1 VDVFASWL
9 SMGGTA
15 DFSFPGAFFAV
26 DEVSGSFV
34 AAAVVLAAPA
44 PLVAAGFVAAG
55 FVAAG
60 FVAAGLVAPAVF
72 VPAVLEAAALA
83 ADPAAAAVL
92 GAGGVFAGAAF
103 APGPDGDFAVPAG
116 AKPVTEL
123 LLALAVLAVLEAG
136 ALALALAAL
145 FAGFFPASALAL
157 ALAFAAVA
165 ARVAVGSFSGVPLL
179 PPALALPGGVA
190 AGPLGVSGCLAAV
203 LRAAAAAFLADGFA
217 GVVEL
222 VVVAIGVRGSP
233 LPRKGA

>member
-1 VDVFASWL
+1 
-9 SMGGTA
+9 
-15 DFSFPGAFFAV
+15 
-26 DEVSGSFV
+26 
-34 AAAVVLAAPA
+34 
-44 PLVAAGFVAAG
+44 
-55 FVAAG
+55 
-60 FVAAGLVAPAVF
+60 
-72 VPAVLEAAALA
+72 
-83 ADPAAAAVL
+83 
-92 GAGGVFAGAAF
+92 
-103 APGPDGDFAVPAG
+103 
-116 AKPVTEL
+116 VTEL
-123 LLALAVLAVLEAG
+123 LLALAVLAAG

>member
-123 LLALAVLAVLEAG
+123 LLALAVLAAG

-157 ALAFAAVA
+157 AVAFAAVA

-179 PPALALPGGVA
+179 PPALALPVGA
-190 AGPLGVSGCLAAV
+190 ADGPLGISGCLAAV
-203 LRAAAAAFLADGFA
+203 LRAGAAAFLADGFA